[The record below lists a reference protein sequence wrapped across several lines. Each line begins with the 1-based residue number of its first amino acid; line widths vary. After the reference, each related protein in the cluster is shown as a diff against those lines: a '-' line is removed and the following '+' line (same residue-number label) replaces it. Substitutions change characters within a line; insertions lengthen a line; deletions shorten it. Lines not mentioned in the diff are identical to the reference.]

1 VADTVDSGPPALPDP
16 PGQTLAAWRA
26 RGAHQVDPVQFHFLE
41 ALARRAAAHGG
52 DTRRL
57 LDQRLAQLLAA
68 HGQRLAA
75 QPPAGPAP
83 RADQARQADQAP
95 PSPLA
100 DLLRRLNAP
109 RPGAADEAPAHA
121 PPATAATTATAP
133 AELKTLQQFR
143 STWSRLRV
151 DQQLSG
157 SLARVPE
164 NAGPLH
170 SDRLLLLA
178 LQRMRALS
186 PQYLERLLG
195 HVDALL
201 WLDQAT
207 GGSTPAP
214 RNVVRAEGEKK
225 RKPARPRAR

>member
-26 RGAHQVDPVQFHFLE
+26 RGAHRVDPVQFHFLE

-52 DTRRL
+52 ETRRL

-75 QPPAGPAP
+75 PPPAGPAP
-83 RADQARQADQAP
+83 RADQALQADQAP

-109 RPGAADEAPAHA
+109 RPGAADEAAAHA
-121 PPATAATTATAP
+121 PPATAATAP

-178 LQRMRALS
+178 LQRMRVLS
-186 PQYLERLLG
+186 PQYLERLLS

-207 GGSTPAP
+207 GGSPPAP
-214 RNVVRAEGEKK
+214 RNVVRADGEKK